1 MKDEDLFAEAMRKVQ
16 PMRAPARVTPR
27 GKPPRPD
34 KLVRIS
40 QATVVRTATPVADVR
55 PQPGQE
61 PWVLLADGV
70 SREQL
75 KKLAAGQPPVAME
88 LDLHGMTRDEALA
101 MLAQKVKAL
110 QAGAGRVL
118 CIIHGRG
125 RHSQGRPVLKEAVY
139 HWLREGPC
147 AAQVLAVVPQR
158 GTGGGSCLVLLRR
171 QKV

>member
-1 MKDEDLFAEAMRKVQ
+1 MKDEDLFAEAMQKVR
-16 PMRAPARVTPR
+16 PMRTPAKVTPR

-34 KLVRIS
+34 KARRALH
-40 QATVVRTATPVADVR
+40 AVVVEHAAAVSAMR
-55 PQPGQE
+55 PRPDQE

-110 QAGAGRVL
+110 QAGSGRVL
-118 CIIHGRG
+118 CVIHGRG

-139 HWLREGPC
+139 HWLREGPY

-171 QKV
+171 QKA